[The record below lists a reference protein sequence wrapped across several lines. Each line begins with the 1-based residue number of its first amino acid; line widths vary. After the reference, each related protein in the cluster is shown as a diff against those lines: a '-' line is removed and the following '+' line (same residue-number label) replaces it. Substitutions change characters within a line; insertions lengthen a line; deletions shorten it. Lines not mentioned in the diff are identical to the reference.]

1 MSLISIWAVIRW
13 MHLLAAMTWIG
24 GMIFIL
30 IVLLPVMRRSLSPLE
45 RTLLFAK
52 VGQRYFTASWIA
64 VIILVIT
71 GILNAERRGVD
82 WTRLTGSQYG
92 RTLHL
97 KLEIAGVVVVLTLIH
112 ALYFGKKLA
121 RLAERVRDLGEDE
134 ETARERRRLQIVSG
148 SISAVNLVLNFFVVL
163 LAASLVA

>member
-1 MSLISIWAVIRW
+1 MSLISIWAVVRW
-13 MHLLAAMTWIG
+13 LHLLAAMTWIG

-30 IVLLPVMRRSLSPLE
+30 IVLLPVMRRSLSPLD

-52 VGQRYFTASWIA
+52 VGQRYFTASWISL
-64 VIILVIT
+64 VILVIT
-71 GILNAERRGVD
+71 GILNAERRGLD
-82 WTRLTGSQYG
+82 WSRLTESEYG

-97 KLEIAGVVVVLTLIH
+97 KLEFAGVSVVLTLTH

-134 ETARERRRLQIVSG
+134 ETARERRRLQIISG